1 MEPVGRQGLSRR
13 RALALLGSA
22 ATAVAATSCASHTS
36 DAQPSGATPPDA
48 YELSGDVDG
57 YATTLILLGTAAG
70 PIAVP
75 GRSGTSSVLV
85 VGDRPYLIDAGP
97 WSSRKLIQA
106 GIAADSLG
114 GVFVTHM
121 HSDHIADLFNVFWL
135 PGGTPSYTF
144 RDVVPVHGPGS
155 AGRLSAPRGGRS
167 VPIQS
172 PASPT
177 PGLTDLFA
185 GVLDAFAYDIN
196 IRNVEKGAQSD
207 YGQRLSLHDVLP
219 PASAGASADNT
230 APEMEPFPVFEDDR
244 VRVTA
249 TLVPHG
255 PVYPS
260 LAYRFDT
267 EDGAVT
273 FSGDTAKSPNVV
285 RLAQGSDILVHEVID
300 VDFYAA
306 TSGPALVEHMIQAHT
321 TAQDVGCVATDADVR
336 QVVLSHIG
344 PGDPR
349 QVTDDQWERGVKST
363 FAGTVTVGHDLVRI
377 GVGQRR

>member
-1 MEPVGRQGLSRR
+1 MEPVGRQALSRR
-13 RALALLGSA
+13 RALTLLGSA

-48 YELSGDVDG
+48 YELTGDVDG
-57 YATTLILLGTAAG
+57 YATKLILLGTAAG

-75 GRSGTSSVLV
+75 GRSGTASVLV

-144 RDVVPVHGPGS
+144 RNVVPVYGPGS
-155 AGRLSAPRGGRS
+155 AGRLATPRGGKS
-167 VPIQS
+167 IPIQS

-196 IRNVEKGAQSD
+196 IRNAEKGAQSD

-219 PASAGASADNT
+219 PESAGASPDNT
-230 APEMEPFPVFEDDR
+230 APDMEPFPVFEDDR

-285 RLAQGSDILVHEVID
+285 RLARGSDILVHEVID
-300 VDFYAA
+300 VDFYAE
-306 TSGPALVEHMIQAHT
+306 TSGPALVEHMIHAHT
-321 TAQDVGCVATDADVR
+321 TAQDVGRVATDAGVR

-349 QVTDDQWERGVKST
+349 QVTDDQWERGVTST
-363 FAGTVTVGHDLVRI
+363 FSGAVTVGHDLVQL

>member
-1 MEPVGRQGLSRR
+1 MPSQQLFSRR
-13 RALALLGSA
+13 GALTLLGSA
-22 ATAVAATSCASHTS
+22 AAVAATSCAAHPSETV
-36 DAQPSGATPPDA
+36 SGATPPDA

-57 YATTLILLGTAAG
+57 YTTKLILLGTAAG

-75 GRSGTSSVLV
+75 GRSGTASVLI

-106 GIAADSLG
+106 GIGADSLG

-144 RDVVPVHGPGS
+144 RHVVPVYGPGS
-155 AGRLSAPRGGRS
+155 AGKLPVPRGGATIP
-167 VPIQS
+167 VQS
-172 PASPT
+172 PGTPT
-177 PGLTDLFA
+177 PGLTQLFS
-185 GVLDAFAYDIN
+185 GVLDAYAYDIN
-196 IRNVEKGAQSD
+196 IRNAEKGAQSD
-207 YGQRLSLHDVLP
+207 YGQRLSLHDILP
-219 PASAGASADNT
+219 PESTGASPDNT
-230 APEMEPFPVFEDDR
+230 APEMAPFPVFEDDR

-255 PVYPS
+255 PVFPS

-273 FSGDTAKSPNVV
+273 FSGDTARSSNVV

-306 TSGPALVEHMIQAHT
+306 TSGPALVEHMIHAHT
-321 TAQDVGCVATDADVR
+321 TAQDVGRVAAEAGVR

-349 QVTDDQWERGVKST
+349 QVTDDQWAGGVAST
-363 FAGTVTVGHDLVRI
+363 FSGTVTVGHDLVQV

>member
-1 MEPVGRQGLSRR
+1 MEPVGRQTLSRR

-22 ATAVAATSCASHTS
+22 ATAVAATSCALHTS

-48 YELSGDVDG
+48 YEPTGDVDG
-57 YATTLILLGTAAG
+57 YTTTLTLLGTAAG

-75 GRSGTSSVLV
+75 GRSGASSVLV
-85 VGDRPYLIDAGP
+85 VGDRPYLVDAGP

-106 GIAADSLG
+106 GISADSLG

-121 HSDHIADLFNVFWL
+121 HSDHIADLVNVFWL
-135 PGGTPSYTF
+135 VGGTPSYTA
-144 RDVVPVHGPGS
+144 RGVVPVYGPGS
-155 AGRLSAPRGGRS
+155 AGAL
-167 VPIQS
+167 
-172 PASPT
+172 PT
-177 PGLTDLFA
+177 PRAGKVIPVRNPLTPAPGLSQLFT
-185 GVLDAFAYDIN
+185 GVLDAYAYDTN
-196 IRNVEKGAQSD
+196 IRNAEKGAGTD
-207 YGQRLSLHDVLP
+207 YNRMLSLHDVLP
-219 PASAGASADNT
+219 PESSGASAANT

-273 FSGDTAKSPNVV
+273 FSGDTAKSPNLV

-321 TAQDVGCVATDADVR
+321 TAQDVGRVATEAGVR

-363 FAGTVTVGHDLVRI
+363 FAGAVTVGHDLVRI

>member
-1 MEPVGRQGLSRR
+1 MEAVGGHALSRR

-144 RDVVPVHGPGS
+144 RDVVPVYGPGS
-155 AGRLSAPRGGRS
+155 AGRLSGCVRRQHGAGDGT
-167 VPIQS
+167 VPGVRRR
-172 PASPT
+172 
-177 PGLTDLFA
+177 PGPGHRDA
-185 GVLDAFAYDIN
+185 GSA
-196 IRNVEKGAQSD
+196 RP
-207 YGQRLSLHDVLP
+207 RLSLAGVPVRHGGRCGHVLRRHREIGECRPARPRIRHPRPRGDRRRLLRADFGSRTGRAHD
-219 PASAGASADNT
+219 
-230 APEMEPFPVFEDDR
+230 
-244 VRVTA
+244 
-249 TLVPHG
+249 
-255 PVYPS
+255 
-260 LAYRFDT
+260 
-267 EDGAVT
+267 
-273 FSGDTAKSPNVV
+273 
-285 RLAQGSDILVHEVID
+285 
-300 VDFYAA
+300 
-306 TSGPALVEHMIQAHT
+306 QAHS
-321 TAQDVGCVATDADVR
+321 TAQDVGRVATDADVR

>member
-1 MEPVGRQGLSRR
+1 MEAVGGQALSRR

-85 VGDRPYLIDAGP
+85 VGDTPYLIDAGP

-135 PGGTPSYTF
+135 PGGTPSYIF
-144 RDVVPVHGPGS
+144 RNVVPVYGPGS

-167 VPIQS
+167 IPIQS

-219 PASAGASADNT
+219 PVSAGASADDT

-273 FSGDTAKSPNVV
+273 FSGDTAKSSNVV
-285 RLAQGSDILVHEVID
+285 RLARGSDILVHEVID
-300 VDFYAA
+300 VDFYAQ

-321 TAQDVGCVATDADVR
+321 TAQDVGRVATDADVR

>member
-121 HSDHIADLFNVFWL
+121 HSDHIADLVNVFWL

-144 RDVVPVHGPGS
+144 RDVVPVYGPGS
-155 AGRLSAPRGGRS
+155 AGRLSAPRGGQS
-167 VPIQS
+167 IPIQS

-219 PASAGASADNT
+219 PESAGASADNT

-267 EDGAVT
+267 ADGAVT

-321 TAQDVGCVATDADVR
+321 TAQDVGRVATDAGVR

>member
-1 MEPVGRQGLSRR
+1 MEPDGRHPLSRR

-36 DAQPSGATPPDA
+36 DAQPSGVTPPDA

-144 RDVVPVHGPGS
+144 LDVVPVYGPGS
-155 AGRLSAPRGGRS
+155 AGRLSAPRGGQS
-167 VPIQS
+167 IPIQS
-172 PASPT
+172 PASPA

-196 IRNVEKGAQSD
+196 IRNVEKGAHSD

-219 PASAGASADNT
+219 PESAGASADNT

-267 EDGAVT
+267 EEGAVT

-285 RLAQGSDILVHEVID
+285 RLARGSDILVHEVID
-300 VDFYAA
+300 VDFYAQ
-306 TSGPALVEHMIQAHT
+306 TSGSALVEHMIQAHT
-321 TAQDVGCVATDADVR
+321 TAQDVGRVATDADVR

>member
-1 MEPVGRQGLSRR
+1 MGPLRRHALSRR

-22 ATAVAATSCASHTS
+22 ATAVAATSCAHHASES
-36 DAQPSGATPPDA
+36 QPSGATPPDA
-48 YELSGDVDG
+48 YELTGDVDG
-57 YATTLILLGTAAG
+57 YATKLILLGTAAG

-75 GRSGTSSVLV
+75 GRSGTASVLV

-106 GIAADSLG
+106 GISADSLG

-144 RDVVPVHGPGS
+144 RNVVPVYGPGS
-155 AGRLSAPRGGRS
+155 AGRLATPRGGKS
-167 VPIQS
+167 IPIQS

-177 PGLTDLFA
+177 PGLTDLFT

-196 IRNVEKGAQSD
+196 IRNAEKGAQSD

-219 PASAGASADNT
+219 PESAGASPDNT
-230 APEMEPFPVFEDDR
+230 APDMEPFPVFEDDR

-300 VDFYAA
+300 VDFYAE
-306 TSGPALVEHMIQAHT
+306 TSGPALVEHMIHAHT
-321 TAQDVGCVATDADVR
+321 TAHDVGRVATDAGVR

-349 QVTDDQWERGVKST
+349 QVTDDQWERGVTST
-363 FAGTVTVGHDLVRI
+363 FSGAVTVGHDLVQL

>member
-1 MEPVGRQGLSRR
+1 MEPVGRHALSRR

-144 RDVVPVHGPGS
+144 RNVVPVYGPGS
-155 AGRLSAPRGGRS
+155 AGRLSAPRGGQS
-167 VPIQS
+167 IPIQS
-172 PASPT
+172 PASPA

-219 PASAGASADNT
+219 PESAGASPDNT
-230 APEMEPFPVFEDDR
+230 APDMEPFPVFEDDR
-244 VRVTA
+244 IRVTA

-300 VDFYAA
+300 VDFYAQ
-306 TSGPALVEHMIQAHT
+306 TSGPALVEHMIHAHT
-321 TAQDVGCVATDADVR
+321 TAQDVGRVATDADVR

>member
-1 MEPVGRQGLSRR
+1 METSRR
-13 RALALLGSA
+13 HQISRRGALALLGSA
-22 ATAVAATSCASHTS
+22 AAAVAATSCASHTS

-57 YATTLILLGTAAG
+57 YTTKLILLGTAAG

-75 GRSGTSSVLV
+75 GRSGTASVLV

-106 GIAADSLG
+106 GIDADSLG
-114 GVFVTHM
+114 GVFITHM

-144 RDVVPVHGPGS
+144 RNVVPVYGPGS
-155 AGRLSAPRGGRS
+155 AGKLPVPRGGAS
-167 VPIQS
+167 IPVQS
-172 PASPT
+172 PGAPA
-177 PGLTDLFA
+177 PGLTQLFS
-185 GVLDAFAYDIN
+185 GVLDAYAYDIN
-196 IRNVEKGAQSD
+196 IRNAEKGAQSD
-207 YGQRLSLHDVLP
+207 YGQRLTLHDVLP
-219 PASAGASADNT
+219 PVSAGASADNT
-230 APEMEPFPVFEDDR
+230 SPDMEPFPVFEDDR

-255 PVYPS
+255 PVFPS
-260 LAYRFDT
+260 YAYRFDT

-285 RLAQGSDILVHEVID
+285 RLATGSDILVHEVID

-306 TSGPALVEHMIQAHT
+306 TSGPALVEHMIHAHT
-321 TAQDVGCVATDADVR
+321 TAQDVGRVATEAGVR

-349 QVTDDQWERGVKST
+349 QVTDDQWTSGVSST
-363 FAGTVTVGHDLVRI
+363 YSGTVTVGHDLVQV

>member
-1 MEPVGRQGLSRR
+1 MEPVGRHPLSRR

-36 DAQPSGATPPDA
+36 DAQPSGVTPPDA

-144 RDVVPVHGPGS
+144 RNVVPVYGPGS
-155 AGRLSAPRGGRS
+155 AGRLSAPRGGQS
-167 VPIQS
+167 IPIQS
-172 PASPT
+172 PAAPA

-196 IRNVEKGAQSD
+196 IRNVEKGAHSD
-207 YGQRLSLHDVLP
+207 YGQRLSLRDVLP
-219 PASAGASADNT
+219 PESAGASADNT

-285 RLAQGSDILVHEVID
+285 RLARGSDILVHEVID
-300 VDFYAA
+300 VDFYAQ
-306 TSGPALVEHMIQAHT
+306 TSGSALVEHMIQAHT
-321 TAQDVGCVATDADVR
+321 TAQDVGRVATDADVR

-349 QVTDDQWERGVKST
+349 QVTDDQWERGVKAT